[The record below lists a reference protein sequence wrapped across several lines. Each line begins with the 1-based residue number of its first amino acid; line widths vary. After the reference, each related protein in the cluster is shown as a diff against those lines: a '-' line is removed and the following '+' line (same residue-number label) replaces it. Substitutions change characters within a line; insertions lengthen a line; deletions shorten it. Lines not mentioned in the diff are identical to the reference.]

1 MELILL
7 RHGKA
12 EDANPG
18 GDAER
23 VLVEKGHKQA
33 RKAARLLLKLDR
45 RPHVVLT
52 SPRVR
57 TRETAD
63 TFCEAAEMPGPV
75 IQSWLDCGM
84 DPETAL
90 SELGAFSDF
99 ERVMIVGHEP
109 DFSSLVEWL
118 LGCSG
123 SFVEVKKGSLIGI
136 EVLPP
141 SRKSV
146 LCFAIPPKMIG
157 KV

>member
-12 EDANPG
+12 EDSNPG

-33 RKAARLLLKLDR
+33 HKAACLLLALDR
-45 RPHVVLT
+45 RPDVVLS

-57 TRETAD
+57 ARQTAES
-63 TFCEAAEMPGPV
+63 FCASADMPGPV
-75 IQSWLDCGM
+75 MQSWLNCGM

-90 SELGAFSDF
+90 EELRAFSDF

-109 DFSSLVEWL
+109 DFSGLVEWL

-136 EVLPP
+136 DVHPP
-141 SRKSV
+141 ARHAILRFV
-146 LCFAIPPKMIG
+146 IPPKMIG
-157 KV
+157 KG

>member
-12 EDANPG
+12 EDSNPD

-23 VLVEKGHKQA
+23 VLVEKGHDQA
-33 RKAARLLLKLDR
+33 KRAARLLHALDR

-57 TRETAD
+57 ARETAD
-63 TFCEAAEMPGPV
+63 TFCAAAEMPGPV

-90 SELGAFSDF
+90 EELRAFTDF

-109 DFSSLVEWL
+109 DFSGLVEWL
-118 LGCSG
+118 LGCSD

-136 EVLPP
+136 EIQPPAKHAVL
-141 SRKSV
+141 SYV
-146 LCFAIPPKMIG
+146 IPPKMVG